1 MHHSCLKFFS
11 LNYHEGTDL
20 RKSQFGRNFLL
31 QHRFFENQP
40 NHRLPTTFRNG
51 PHPVALAKSPGKLA
65 ISKAERPTG
74 SASSFCAECAAGR
87 WCAAEYDGWQGPKVL
102 LPVLWETPGWMPV
115 RLVAFSFRGRSYVV
129 FCCCSF
135 LLLLSTLCFSNKF
148 TFKILRTY
156 RIYTYLSVNISVACL
171 KSFVTNVT

>member
-51 PHPVALAKSPGKLA
+51 PHPVALAKTPGKLA

-102 LPVLWETPGWMPV
+102 LPVLWT
-115 RLVAFSFRGRSYVV
+115 
-129 FCCCSF
+129 
-135 LLLLSTLCFSNKF
+135 LLDGCQCVWLLSVSGVAVMLCFVVV
-148 TFKILRTY
+148 
-156 RIYTYLSVNISVACL
+156 LSFFCLALYVFQTNLHL
-171 KSFVTNVT
+171 KS